1 MLEINESYLFELLND
16 RYSEFIIDK
25 KVKRTRLI
33 TLFSCELQVSVVTI
47 YNFINGI
54 FSNKLLKN
62 ITNTLNLTTE
72 ELHKLVILYGIN
84 Q

>member
-62 ITNTLNLTTE
+62 ITNTLNLNTE
-72 ELHKLVILYGIN
+72 ELHKLVNLYGIN